1 MSGTVVTART
11 APASAT
17 CAAGRPTESFAV
29 GLLRRMLEI
38 PSTSYEEGALA
49 EFLVR
54 SMRELGFDAR
64 VDEAGNAVGEFV
76 HGGPAAAEGP
86 TVMLLGHMDTVSG
99 EVPVQARDGLLYGRG
114 AVDAKGPL
122 AAMICA
128 AAAAERFTGRIV
140 VVGAVEEETSLSR
153 GAVHVRRTHRQ
164 PDALIIGEPSGWDTA
179 VLGYK
184 GKLDLVYEVECAA
197 THPSNPEP
205 KASELAAACWAQL
218 LDLLGP
224 DAGHGS
230 FDRPGPTLETIT
242 GDMTS
247 ARAEISVRTPPG
259 FDHDGL
265 VASLSERMPQGRV
278 RVLNAVGA
286 VRVGRTDPVVRALS
300 AAIRGQGARPGAK
313 VKTATSDMNTLAESW
328 RIPMAT
334 YGPGDSKLDHSD
346 QEHIVLSDYLN
357 GIEVLTDALHELSG
371 TLRPA
376 RHAAGAAPAVPEAPA
391 VTAVTAVTAVPERK
405 PTTGEQQ

>member
-1 MSGTVVTART
+1 MTQLSVCTAL
-11 APASAT
+11 PP
-17 CAAGRPTESFAV
+17 RPNESFAV

-38 PSTSYEEGALA
+38 PSLSYEERPLA
-49 EFLVR
+49 ELLVR

-64 VDEAGNAVGEFV
+64 VDEAGNAVGEIV
-76 HGGPAAAEGP
+76 RGGTRAVDGP

-128 AAAAERFTGRIV
+128 AAAADRFRGRIV
-140 VVGAVEEETSLSR
+140 VVGAVEEETVLSR
-153 GAVHVRRTHRQ
+153 GAAHIGRTHRQ
-164 PDALIIGEPSGWDTA
+164 PDALVIGEPSGWDTA

-184 GKLDLVYEVECAA
+184 GKLDLVYEVEVPA
-197 THPSNPEP
+197 THGSNPDP

-230 FDRPGPTLETIT
+230 FDRPGPTLESIT
-242 GDMTS
+242 GDLTS
-247 ARAEISVRTPPG
+247 ARVEMSVRVPPG

-265 VASLSERMPQGRV
+265 VSRLSERLPQGRLDLV
-278 RVLNAVGA
+278 NAVRA

-300 AAIRGQGARPGAK
+300 AAIRRQGVRPGAK
-313 VKTATSDMNTLAESW
+313 VKTATSDMNTLAEGW

-346 QEHIVLSDYLN
+346 QEHIVLSDYLSA
-357 GIEVLTDALHELSG
+357 IKVLTDALHELSD

-376 RHAAGAAPAVPEAPA
+376 ASDPTEAHH
-391 VTAVTAVTAVPERK
+391 R
-405 PTTGEQQ
+405 GQR